1 MTIAEAIYV
10 LCGVTSLVAAVML
23 LRHYRQRRTRLLLW
37 SVVAFAGLAV
47 NNVMVYVDLVMFTGV
62 DLSIYRT
69 AAGALAMLALV
80 YGLVWETRQ

>member
-1 MTIAEAIYV
+1 MTIAEAIYL

-23 LRHYRQRRTRLLLW
+23 LRHYLQRRTRLLLW

-62 DLSIYRT
+62 DLSMYRT

>member
-1 MTIAEAIYV
+1 MTIAEAIYL
-10 LCGVTSLVAAVML
+10 LCGLTSLVAAFML

-37 SVVAFAGLAV
+37 SVIAFVGLAV

-62 DLSIYRT
+62 DLSVYRT
-69 AAGALAMLALV
+69 AAGSLAMLALV

>member
-1 MTIAEAIYV
+1 MMIAEAIYL
-10 LCGVTSLVAAVML
+10 LCGLTSLAAAFML

-37 SVVAFAGLAV
+37 SVIGFAGLAV

-62 DLSIYRT
+62 DLSLYRT
-69 AAGALAMLALV
+69 AAGSLAMLALV

>member
-10 LCGVTSLVAAVML
+10 LCGLTSLVTAVML

-37 SVVAFAGLAV
+37 SVIAFAGLAI

-62 DLSIYRT
+62 DLSLYRT
-69 AAGALAMLALV
+69 AAGALAMLALL
-80 YGLVWETRQ
+80 YGLVWETR

>member
-1 MTIAEAIYV
+1 MKIAEAIYL
-10 LCGVTSLVAAVML
+10 LCGLTSLVAALML

-37 SVVAFAGLAV
+37 SVIGFAGLAV

-62 DLSIYRT
+62 DLSLYRT
-69 AAGALAMLALV
+69 AAGSLAMLALV

>member
-1 MTIAEAIYV
+1 MTIAEAIYL
-10 LCGVTSLVAAVML
+10 LCGLTSLVAAFML

-37 SVVAFAGLAV
+37 SVIAFAGLAV

-62 DLSIYRT
+62 DLSVYRT
-69 AAGALAMLALV
+69 AAGSLAMLALV